1 MTTMPTT
8 MPQEPMDDFSLP
20 LLTGEE
26 RRLCDFLTG
35 RRALIVVF
43 WSAVCSHCMR
53 YDAYLN
59 DRFEKDPEVGLV
71 AIAARQGESRES
83 LRKSVR
89 ERRLRFLVL
98 HDAERA
104 VARAWQVEQTPR
116 VFLLDA
122 GRHVVYRGAIDNFRY
137 PVDPEHETYLEEAIA
152 AFLAGKEV
160 PRAETPSFGCPVQS
174 VYYDLDKPLPE
185 KR

>member
-1 MTTMPTT
+1 MLSK
-8 MPQEPMDDFSLP
+8 PMDDFSLP

-26 RRLCDFLTG
+26 QTLSDLLAG

-43 WSAVCSHCMR
+43 WSAVCSHCRR

-59 DRFEKDPEVGLV
+59 ERADQDPEVGLV
-71 AIAARQGESRES
+71 VVASRQDESRES
-83 LRKSVR
+83 LRKAVR
-89 ERRLRFLVL
+89 ERRLRFPILQ
-98 HDAERA
+98 DAERV
-104 VARAWQVEQTPR
+104 VAHAWEVRQTPR

-122 GRHVVYRGAIDNFRY
+122 GRRVVYHGAIDNFRY
-137 PVDPEHETYLEEAIA
+137 PDDPEHEAYLEEAIA
-152 AFLAGKEV
+152 AFLDGRPA

-185 KR
+185 RR